1 MMLML
6 RFMIILIKIFFI
18 LFLQTIDKPI
28 VCNSQWLKPLPIVF
42 FWFDNCFILNIL
54 STIFI

>member
-1 MMLML
+1 MILML

-28 VCNSQWLKPLPIVF
+28 VCNSQWLKQMPIVF
-42 FWFDNCFILNIL
+42 FGLIIVLY
-54 STIFI
+54 